1 MKARDQEKGGRDAIK
16 IVENESDQ
24 LWNGLV
30 SYHNN
35 IDDSCFY
42 IFRYSSQDIISVKM
56 WCT

>member
-30 SYHNN
+30 GYHNN

-56 WCT
+56 